1 MDYHRHEDDYF
12 LKEDAKKREALR
24 QGLEAKA
31 RAAFEQGQIAEV
43 LDTGQEHLTKKLQ
56 ELNFDAEQVKVLH
69 LLPLVEIAWAD
80 GSVSEKE
87 RLTIL
92 QAAEAHGEG
101 PGSPA
106 STFLASLLEQRPPQ
120 VVLDVAHEVLKALC
134 KAGKSQAQSIVE
146 LCEDVAGASGG
157 FLGVVGSKISS
168 EEAELIKKFSESLS
182 GDTTESEVKS
192 LTQ

>member
-69 LLPLVEIAWAD
+69 LLPLVE
-80 GSVSEKE
+80 
-87 RLTIL
+87 RC
-92 QAAEAHGEG
+92 
-101 PGSPA
+101 
-106 STFLASLLEQRPPQ
+106 SL
-120 VVLDVAHEVLKALC
+120 
-134 KAGKSQAQSIVE
+134 
-146 LCEDVAGASGG
+146 
-157 FLGVVGSKISS
+157 
-168 EEAELIKKFSESLS
+168 
-182 GDTTESEVKS
+182 
-192 LTQ
+192 